1 MSVGIVEKLMNHR
14 LTWRGRGRGRG
25 RGGNR
30 WSRCL
35 RAPLR
40 VLCRARDLYV
50 RSMAECAGHVQ
61 YEGAAFGFPAYGEVP
76 RSFSLRSDGG
86 GSGRRTCGSSSAPRR
101 RRRGAAPRSA
111 AWSGARAWRWGG
123 STRTRRASSGP
134 GISRWAPACSSRGA
148 GAAPEPEPEPEPR
161 RGPGRSRS
169 LVPVA

>member
-1 MSVGIVEKLMNHR
+1 MGAK
-14 LTWRGRGRGRG
+14 GGGG
-25 RGGNR
+25 GGGGGGNR

-86 GSGRRTCGSSSAPRR
+86 GSGEEDLRELIRAASTAQGRRAALGGVERSQSVAVGRIDEGSSLLF
-101 RRRGAAPRSA
+101 PRSRSCA
-111 AWSGARAWRWGG
+111 
-123 STRTRRASSGP
+123 
-134 GISRWAPACSSRGA
+134 GA
-148 GAAPEPEPEPEPR
+148 GAGAGAKKR
-161 RGPGRSRS
+161 ARAFS
-169 LVPVA
+169 